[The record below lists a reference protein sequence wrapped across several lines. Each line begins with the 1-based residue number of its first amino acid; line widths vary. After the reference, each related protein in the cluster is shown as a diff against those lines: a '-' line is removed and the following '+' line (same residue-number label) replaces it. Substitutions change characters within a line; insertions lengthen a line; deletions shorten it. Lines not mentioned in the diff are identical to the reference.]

1 MPSVAI
7 MVSTDT
13 NLDHLIELVKAAKAK
28 GHEVRVFLTSKGVLL
43 PQQPEFMELDGLLDL
58 EGGDDLALCN
68 VGYEA
73 AGLKGQQA
81 PLIPE
86 KGYATQTRHGE
97 MIEECD
103 RYINL

>member
-1 MPSVAI
+1 MPTLGI
-7 MVSTDT
+7 MVSTDQY
-13 NLDHLIELVKAAKAK
+13 LDHLIGLTKAAKAK
-28 GHEVRVFLTSKGVLL
+28 GHSVRVFLTNKGVSL
-43 PQQPEFMELDGLLDL
+43 PFDPKFSAVAEALDL

-73 AGLKGQQA
+73 AGYKGQTA
-81 PLIPE
+81 PGIPE

-103 RYINL
+103 AYINL